1 MLASSFLELSVAI
14 FVAIFVTCHSIP
26 VQFKDAARTVEIG
39 ARDARDTIT
48 IDHGKDTS
56 LLPRTS
62 INANRYRLVHLQLST
77 FIVTPP
83 VILIPALAAH
93 VHSYRGPQ
101 LYATLRNQV
110 RRMWPLTTNPRA
122 LRFVIGPFVFTIQT
136 RMDLHIPLDFL
147 ERFCDTMEMWA
158 SNGFVS
164 LYYATLEDVE
174 TMQPIS
180 VALSLV
186 DVSAQSQPTAVQ
198 QQGPSI

>member
-1 MLASSFLELSVAI
+1 MLASSFQNLSVAI

-39 ARDARDTIT
+39 ARDTIT

-56 LLPRTS
+56 LLSRTS
-62 INANRYRLVHLQLST
+62 INVNRYRLIQLQLSS
-77 FIVTPP
+77 FILPPP
-83 VILIPALAAH
+83 VIVIPALAAQ

-122 LRFVIGPFVFTIQT
+122 IRFAIGPFVFNIQT
-136 RMDLHIPLDFL
+136 RRDLYIPLDFL

-158 SNGFVS
+158 SNGFVA
-164 LYYATLEDVE
+164 LYSATLEDVE
-174 TMQPIS
+174 TMQQIS

-198 QQGPSI
+198 QQGPPK